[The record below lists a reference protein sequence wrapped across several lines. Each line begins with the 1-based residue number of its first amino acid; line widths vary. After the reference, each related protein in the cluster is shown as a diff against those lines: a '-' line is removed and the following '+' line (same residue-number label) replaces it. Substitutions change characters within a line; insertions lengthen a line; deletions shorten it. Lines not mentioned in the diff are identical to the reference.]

1 MSAKADAVLTLAL
14 DLPER
19 DRAEIA
25 AALFDS
31 IEPPTEAEVEEAWRQ
46 EVARRVAA
54 VDAGEAR
61 LVPWEQVR
69 DRLVMR
75 LDERCKG

>member
-1 MSAKADAVLTLAL
+1 MSTKADAVLTLAL
-14 DLPER
+14 DLPEQ

-31 IEPPTEAEVEEAWRQ
+31 IEPRTEAEVEEAWRQ

-54 VDAGEAR
+54 MDAGDVR

-69 DRLVMR
+69 ERLVMR
-75 LDERCKG
+75 LDERRKG

>member
-1 MSAKADAVLTLAL
+1 MSTKADAVLTLAL

-54 VDAGEAR
+54 LDAGDAR
-61 LVPWEQVR
+61 LVPWELVR

-75 LDERCKG
+75 LDERRKG